1 MSLKDKL
8 QEMQFSIL
16 GKNNKLPVGQKT
28 LKSALVGNTAN
39 GYNLGRLANLSA
51 SGVVLAGV
59 DSPIQGVISESTAD
73 DSAVLITYES
83 EDINVLVD
91 APVGINTFLYA
102 GADGKL
108 TATAGTTPAVAIS
121 LSASFTVGAEK
132 VVAVKLI

>member
-28 LKSALVGNTAN
+28 MKSAVVGDSSN
-39 GYNLGRLANLSA
+39 GYHLGKLATLS
-51 SGVVLAGV
+51 SNGIVLSSV
-59 DSPIQGVISESTAD
+59 DSPIQGVISEMLPD
-73 DSAVLITYES
+73 GSAVLITYES

-91 APVGINTFLYA
+91 APVSANVFLFA

-108 TATAGTTPAVAIS
+108 TATAGTSPAVAIS
-121 LSASFTVGAEK
+121 LRASFAVGAEK

>member
-8 QEMQFSIL
+8 YEMQFSIL

-28 LKSALVGNTAN
+28 MKSALVSNSAN
-39 GYNLGRLANLSA
+39 GYNLGRLATLSTN
-51 SGVVLAGV
+51 GVVLAGV
-59 DSPIQGVISESTAD
+59 DSPIQGVISEVLPD
-73 DSAVLITYES
+73 DSAVLVTYES

-91 APVGINTFLYA
+91 GSVSANVFLFA

-108 TATAGTTPAVAIS
+108 TATAGATPAVAIS

>member
-28 LKSALVGNTAN
+28 MKSALVANSAN
-39 GYNLGRLANLSA
+39 GYNLGKLATLSA
-51 SGVVLAGV
+51 NGVVLAGV
-59 DSPIQGVISESTAD
+59 DSPVQGVISEVLPD

-91 APVGINTFLYA
+91 APVSANVFLFA

-121 LSASFTVGAEK
+121 LSASFTVGTEK

>member
-8 QEMQFSIL
+8 YEMQFSIL

-28 LKSALVGNTAN
+28 MKSALIGDTAN
-39 GYNLGRLANLSA
+39 GYNLGKLASLSA

-59 DSPIQGVISESTAD
+59 DSPVQGVISESTAD
-73 DSAVLITYES
+73 NSAVLVTYES

-91 APVGINTFLYA
+91 APVFINTFLFA

-108 TATAGTTPAVAIS
+108 TATAGTTPAVAVS
-121 LSASFTVGAEK
+121 LRNSFTVGAEK

>member
-1 MSLKDKL
+1 MRLKDKL
-8 QEMQFSIL
+8 YEMQFSIL

-28 LKSALVGNTAN
+28 LKSAIVGNTAN
-39 GYNLGRLANLSA
+39 GYNLGRLASLSA

-59 DSPIQGVISESTAD
+59 DNPVQGVISESTAD

-91 APVGINTFLYA
+91 ATVFVNTFLFA

-108 TATAGTTPAVAIS
+108 TATEGASKAVAIS
-121 LSASFTVGAEK
+121 LRNSFTVGAEK

>member
-8 QEMQFSIL
+8 YEMQFSIL

-28 LKSALVGNTAN
+28 VKSALVGNTAN
-39 GYNLGRLANLSA
+39 GYNLGRLATLSS
-51 SGVVLAGV
+51 SGVVLSGV
-59 DSPIQGVISESTAD
+59 DSPVQGVISESTAD

-91 APVGINTFLYA
+91 APVSINTFLYS

-108 TATAGTTPAVAIS
+108 TATAGTTKAVAIS
-121 LSASFTVGAEK
+121 LKDSFTVGAEK